1 MQART
6 LSLIAGAT
14 ILALSAGCASVAHGP
29 LEQIAA
35 ISEPSGADVSITC
48 NGHRAASGVTPTQLM
63 IHRKLE
69 GCVADFSKEGY
80 LSGRMEMERG
90 FSRSYWTNVALAGG
104 FPLSFVAAFADGGS
118 ESLAGGFLVA
128 AFTGAA
134 GLIVDR
140 VNGAMYDHPASLSIR
155 LQPAAMER
163 HE

>member
-1 MQART
+1 MQVRT
-6 LSLIAGAT
+6 FSLIAGAV
-14 ILALSAGCASVAHGP
+14 ILGLSAGCASVAHGP

-48 NGHRAASGVTPTQLM
+48 HGRRAASGVTPTQLL
-63 IHRKLE
+63 IHPKLK

-80 LSGRMEMERG
+80 LPGRMEMDRG
-90 FSRSYWTNVALAGG
+90 FSRSYWANVALAGG
-104 FPLSFVAAFADGGS
+104 FPLAFVTVFADGGS
-118 ESLAGGFLVA
+118 ESLAGGFLA
-128 AFTGAA
+128 AAITGAA

-140 VNGAMYDHPASLSIR
+140 VNGAMYDHPASLRIR

>member
-1 MQART
+1 MGART
-6 LSLIAGAT
+6 VFLIAGAV
-14 ILALSAGCASVAHGP
+14 ILGLSAGCASVAHGP
-29 LEQIAA
+29 LERIDA
-35 ISEPSGADVSITC
+35 ISEPSGANVAITC
-48 NGHRAASGVTPTQLM
+48 NGQRAAAGVTPTQMM

-80 LSGRMEMERG
+80 LSGRTEMERG
-90 FSRSYWTNVALAGG
+90 FSRSYWGNVALAGG
-104 FPLSFVAAFADGGS
+104 FPLSLIAAFADGGS
-118 ESLAGGFLVA
+118 ESLAGGFLA
-128 AFTGAA
+128 AAITGAA